1 MVFFLITNTAI
12 QKTLKI
18 AKPNSKEK
26 TLLIAFPSNG
36 LVGTFSISYLI
47 YNLKMKHIGELD
59 IQDMPLTLFVEGGE
73 ILSPI
78 RIYNKD
84 NIYIIISDVPLNDI
98 LAKDFALAVCE
109 FCKKNTIKKVLMISG
124 METINQQK
132 DIPKIYGLATQT
144 KLENILYVNGIPKFL
159 DGSIFGT
166 DAIIISIFRKK
177 KIPLLLLYA
186 ECHPY
191 FPDPEASSVAIKM
204 LAKLL
209 NIKINE
215 KEIQDRMEKLRI
227 QHRNLMEETVK
238 AIQRQKGK
246 PPQIYR

>member
-1 MVFFLITNTAI
+1 M
-12 QKTLKI
+12 KI
-18 AKPNSKEK
+18 VKPNSKEK
-26 TLLIAFPSNG
+26 TLLIGFPSNG

-47 YNLKMKHIGELD
+47 YNLKMKQVGEID

-78 RIYNKD
+78 RIYNKK

-98 LAKDFALAVCE
+98 LARDFALAVCD
-109 FCKKNTIKKVLMISG
+109 FCKKNMIKKVLMISG

-132 DIPKIYGLATQT
+132 EIPKIYGLATQT
-144 KLENILYVNGIPKFL
+144 KLENILYVNSIPKFL

-166 DAIIISIFRKK
+166 DAIIISIFRQK

-191 FPDPEASSVAIKM
+191 FPDPEAASVAIKT

-209 NIKINE
+209 DIKINE